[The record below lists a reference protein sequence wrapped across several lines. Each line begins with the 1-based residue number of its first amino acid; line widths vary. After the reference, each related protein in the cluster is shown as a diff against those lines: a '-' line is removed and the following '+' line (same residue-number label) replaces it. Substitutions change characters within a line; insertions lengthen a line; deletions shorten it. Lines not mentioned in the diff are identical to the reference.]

1 MADKLTNI
9 DKLVPSGLKCANCG
23 KKFGKTYGWL
33 KTHDH
38 FVCVCGEGAD
48 WQPEHFIEIVKGVS
62 EERAKMVK
70 KLRRTLKR

>member
-1 MADKLTNI
+1 MADKLTDI
-9 DKLVPSGLKCANCG
+9 DKVVSNFKCANCG

-38 FVCVCGEGAD
+38 LVCNCGFRNQWKPEQFAD
-48 WQPEHFIEIVKGVS
+48 IVKSGT
-62 EERAKMVK
+62 EFRAKAIK